1 MSMTE
6 QHARH
11 LVVIVGGAVAGAE
24 AASQL
29 TQKDVICIVLEQ
41 NDRPYG
47 KIEDGLPRWHEK
59 QRQQEMNK
67 IDGKLAHPGVHFVP
81 RTRLGRDLALKD
93 LLRWRPS
100 AVILANG
107 AWRDRPLPLS
117 GVDQFVGHGFYY
129 QNALVYWFNHYLETS
144 YHGPQ
149 VKPADGAL
157 VVGGGLA
164 SLDVVKILM
173 LETVTRALAPRG
185 HHVDLYEAEQRGVSK
200 ILAERGMTLTDLG
213 LAGCTITY
221 RRRAEDMPLAEPKE
235 NATPEQMEQTRATR
249 RKLLRLFVEKYLFTF
264 QDQSIPVAYL
274 SEGNRLTGLS
284 LAAATTENGRM
295 RALAGTEREIQA
307 PLVISSIGSI
317 PEPIPG
323 IPMGGETYRLED
335 DKTGELEGV
344 PGVFAVGNAVTGKG
358 NILVSAKHGRV
369 VSQHML
375 EHYLQGTRTGYE
387 EVFDDA
393 AAEARA
399 KVSAVAERLA
409 RQEALTGDH
418 IDSILPSVRELQAR
432 AGYPGDYPAWIALTQ
447 PTKA

>member
-1 MSMTE
+1 MTE
-6 QHARH
+6 QHTSH
-11 LVVIVGGAVAGAE
+11 LVVIVGGAVAGSE
-24 AASQL
+24 AAFQL
-29 TQKDVICIVLEQ
+29 TQKNVTCVVLEQ
-41 NDRPYG
+41 NDHPYG

-81 RTRLGRDLALKD
+81 RTRLGRDLTLDD

-117 GVDQFVGHGFYY
+117 GIDQFVGRGFYY
-129 QNALVYWFNHYLETS
+129 QNALVYWFNHYLESS
-144 YHGPQ
+144 YRGPQ
-149 VKPADGAL
+149 VEPAGRAL

-173 LETVTRALAPRG
+173 LETVTRALDARG
-185 HHVDLYEAEQRGVSK
+185 HHVDLYEAEQRGISK
-200 ILAERGMTLTDLG
+200 VLAERGLALAELG
-213 LAGCTITY
+213 LAGCTLTY

-274 SEGNRLTGLS
+274 AQGNNLNGLS
-284 LAAATTENGRM
+284 LATAAAENGRM
-295 RALAGTEREIQA
+295 RALAGTEREIRS

-323 IPMGGETYRLED
+323 VPMGGETYQLED
-335 DKTGELEGV
+335 DKTGELKGV

-375 EHYLQGTRTGYE
+375 EHYLQGTATGYE

-399 KVSAVAERLA
+399 KVNAVAERLA
-409 RQEALTGDH
+409 RQDALTGDH
-418 IDSILPSVRELQAR
+418 IGSILAHVRGLQEH
-432 AGYPGDYPAWIALTQ
+432 AGYTGDYLAWIASTH